1 MLGTGVELCSCEHR
15 QLCMYPLQIVDTAG
29 GLARR
34 PLPRHAR
41 WVASS
46 RCIGCR
52 SELLQLVAIRTDDLP
67 AALRP
72 RQHLGGHVDV
82 IARYP
87 STVHPQYPGAL
98 ISRSLPP
105 GVNTFIRAQ
114 CHDPLPTAKEA
125 KKKKKSRRKA
135 RLPADPAK
143 RFPNH
148 QPTPSRESQRRR
160 ERSRTNRSTRGV
172 RARKDARAPIK
183 SLSCQSSPRT
193 CTSYPRPVLVQLQVI
208 VRVPHQQASST
219 PGQ

>member
-1 MLGTGVELCSCEHR
+1 
-15 QLCMYPLQIVDTAG
+15 MYPLQIVDTAG

-105 GVNTFIRAQ
+105 GVSTFIRAQ

-125 KKKKKSRRKA
+125 KKKKSPEEKPAYLPIPPSAFPTTNQPRVESPRGAENAPEQIEARVACERGKTPGRRSNPCRASRPLVLVLRI
-135 RLPADPAK
+135 
-143 RFPNH
+143 
-148 QPTPSRESQRRR
+148 
-160 ERSRTNRSTRGV
+160 
-172 RARKDARAPIK
+172 RAPYWC
-183 SLSCQSSPRT
+183 SCR
-193 CTSYPRPVLVQLQVI
+193 
-208 VRVPHQQASST
+208 
-219 PGQ
+219 